1 MAILLDETHD
11 VGRRS
16 WVASANGHGDSPI
29 QNLPLGIFSVKGD
42 APRGGVA
49 IGNEVFDLKAAC
61 EAKLLS
67 GEAEKAARAASAPTL
82 NELMALGA
90 GPRAALRRQLSALM
104 AEGTAE
110 SARARPLAARL
121 LHKAGDCTLHLPAKI
136 GAFTDFFAGIIHA
149 ENGGRRRGAN
159 PPLSPNYKY
168 VPVAYHSRASTVR
181 PTGVPVRRPGGQ
193 RVVDGGKLPTF
204 GPCLKMDFELE
215 LGIWIGNG
223 NAWGDPIPVVEAG
236 EHIYGYCMLND
247 WSARDIQRWESAP
260 LGPFLSKNFG
270 TTVSPWIITPEALAP
285 FRVAQPARPGGDP
298 RPLDYLWDDA
308 DQRDGALD
316 LEIEAL
322 IHTAGM
328 RERGM
333 PPQRISVSNTRHLY
347 WTVAQMVAHHT
358 CGGCSLEAG
367 DLLGSGTI
375 SGPTPE
381 NYGSISELSFDGTRD
396 ITLASGEIRRWVE
409 DGDDIILRAHGRRE
423 GYAAIG
429 FGDCCGRIVTP
440 TTPALRATPP
450 RAGGE

>member
-1 MAILLDETHD
+1 MTVRLDETHD
-11 VGRRS
+11 AKRKS
-16 WVASANGHGDSPI
+16 WIASANGHGDFPI
-29 QNLPLGIFSVKGD
+29 QNLPLAIFSVKGD
-42 APRGGVA
+42 VPRGGVA
-49 IGNEVFDLKAAC
+49 VGDEVFDLRSAC

-67 GEAEKAARAASAPTL
+67 GEAERAARAASAATL

-90 GPRAALRRQLSALM
+90 GPRAALRRQLSALL

-121 LHKAGDCTLHLPAKI
+121 LHKARDCTLHLPAKI

-149 ENGGRRRGAN
+149 ENGGKRRGAN
-159 PPLSPNYKY
+159 PPLSPNYKH

-181 PTGVPVRRPGGQ
+181 PSGVPVRRPGGQ
-193 RVVDGGKLPTF
+193 RVVDGDKLPTF

-215 LGIWIGNG
+215 LGIWMGNG
-223 NAWGDPIPVVEAG
+223 NAWGDPIPIANAG

-270 TTVSPWIITPEALAP
+270 TTVSPWIVTPEALAP
-285 FRVAQPARPGGDP
+285 FRIAQPARPEGDP
-298 RPLDYLWDDA
+298 RPLDYLWDDT

-316 LEIEAL
+316 LEIEVL

-328 RERGM
+328 RARDM

-358 CGGCSLEAG
+358 CGGCSLEPG

-375 SGPTPE
+375 SGLTPE
-381 NYGSISELSFDGTRD
+381 NYGSIAELSFDGTRD

-429 FGDCCGRIVTP
+429 FGDCCARMVARESRT
-440 TTPALRATPP
+440 R
-450 RAGGE
+450 

>member
-1 MAILLDETHD
+1 MTIPLDETHD
-11 VGRRS
+11 AKLKS
-16 WVASANGHGDSPI
+16 WVASANGHGEFSI
-29 QNLPLGIFSVKGD
+29 QNLPLAIFSVKGD
-42 APRGGVA
+42 VPRGGVA
-49 IGNEVFDLKAAC
+49 IGDEVLDLKSAC
-61 EAKLLS
+61 EAKLFS
-67 GEAEKAARAASAPTL
+67 GEAEKAARAASASTL

-90 GPRAALRRQLSALM
+90 GPRATLRRQLSALL

-110 SARARPLAARL
+110 SARAKPLAAKL

-136 GAFTDFFAGIIHA
+136 GAFTDFFAGITHA
-149 ENGGRRRGAN
+149 ENGGKRRGAN

-181 PTGVPVRRPGGQ
+181 PTGVPVRRPSGQ
-193 RVVDGGKLPTF
+193 RVVGDEKLPTF

-215 LGIWIGNG
+215 FGIWLGNG
-223 NAWGDPIPVVEAG
+223 NAWGDPIPIANAG

-270 TTVSPWIITPEALAP
+270 TTISPWIVTPEALAP
-285 FRVAQPARPGGDP
+285 FRIAQPARPDGDP
-298 RPLDYLWDDA
+298 KPLDYLWDDT

-316 LEIEAL
+316 LDIEVL

-328 RERGM
+328 RAKDM
-333 PPQRISVSNTRHLY
+333 PPQRISVSNTKYLY
-347 WTVAQMVAHHT
+347 WTVAQMVAHHA
-358 CGGCSLEAG
+358 CGGCGLEPG
-367 DLLGSGTI
+367 DLFGSGTI

-381 NYGSISELSFDGTRD
+381 NYGSIAELSFDGTRD

-429 FGDCCGRIVTP
+429 FGDCCGRMVT
-440 TTPALRATPP
+440 AKS
-450 RAGGE
+450 